1 MTCLS
6 LTVRDKQQESDNLLA
21 QDSRYFIEDVSD
33 CDMDKVDATTEK
45 DDKEDECLLE
55 ERVFRK

>member
-6 LTVRDKQQESDNLLA
+6 LTVRDKQQETDNLLA
-21 QDSRYFIEDVSD
+21 QDSGYFIEDVSD

-45 DDKEDECLLE
+45 DDREDECLLE

>member
-21 QDSRYFIEDVSD
+21 QDPGYFIEDVSD

>member
-1 MTCLS
+1 MTCL
-6 LTVRDKQQESDNLLA
+6 TRDKQQESDNLLA
-21 QDSRYFIEDVSD
+21 QDSGYFIEDVSD